1 MLRYASKNGSC
12 PVLVTEVPHFFPIGV
27 SGFKN
32 LNVCFGCLLWLW
44 SARSE
49 FIARFV
55 VSSLWTGTG
64 FIVSF
69 MCRLL
74 LKLQFLAL

>member
-1 MLRYASKNGSC
+1 MLRYASC
-12 PVLVTEVPHFFPIGV
+12 PVVVIEVPHFSTNGV
-27 SGFKN
+27 SGVKN

-55 VSSLWTGTG
+55 VSSLWIDTG
-64 FIVSF
+64 FIVVQSTT
-69 MCRLL
+69 
-74 LKLQFLAL
+74 